1 MSDDIF
7 GKADALMKRRA
18 FVAGGA
24 QSAPPA
30 EDLAV
35 LTEVVDPS
43 QAVPALS
50 AALSGSPGAEHLA
63 ARMRDLLG
71 PLPPDIARAVENWLV
86 ATLPRLVARRLDGIA
101 EQVAEEVGAALRETL
116 PLLISP
122 RIRSTSDRPSSSE
135 TTIFTSPL
143 ASVFDSP
150 VLPLPLPPF

>member
-24 QSAPPA
+24 QPAPPP
-30 EDLAV
+30 EDV
-35 LTEVVDPS
+35 PILTEVVDPS
-43 QAVPALS
+43 HAVPALT
-50 AALSGSPGAEHLA
+50 AALSGSPGAEQLA
-63 ARMRDLLG
+63 ERMRDLLG

-116 PLLISP
+116 PLLISDL
-122 RIRSTSDRPSSSE
+122 IRSAQERTKQGK
-135 TTIFTSPL
+135 
-143 ASVFDSP
+143 
-150 VLPLPLPPF
+150 

>member
-18 FVAGGA
+18 FVAGGTR
-24 QSAPPA
+24 SEPPA
-30 EDLAV
+30 EDIPV

-50 AALSGSPGAEHLA
+50 AALSGSPGAEQLA
-63 ARMRDLLG
+63 ERMRDLLA

-116 PLLISP
+116 PLLISDL
-122 RIRSTSDRPSSSE
+122 IRSAQERTRQDK
-135 TTIFTSPL
+135 
-143 ASVFDSP
+143 
-150 VLPLPLPPF
+150 

>member
-1 MSDDIF
+1 MDDDIF

-24 QSAPPA
+24 QAAPPV
-30 EDLAV
+30 EDLPV

-43 QAVPALS
+43 HAVPALS
-50 AALSGSPGAEHLA
+50 AALSDSPGAEHLA
-63 ARMRDLLG
+63 ERMRELLG

-116 PLLISP
+116 PLLISDL
-122 RIRSTSDRPSSSE
+122 IRSAQERTKSGK
-135 TTIFTSPL
+135 
-143 ASVFDSP
+143 
-150 VLPLPLPPF
+150 

>member
-1 MSDDIF
+1 VSDDIF

-24 QSAPPA
+24 QPAPPP
-30 EDLAV
+30 EDIPV

-50 AALSGSPGAEHLA
+50 AALSGSPGAENLA
-63 ARMRDLLG
+63 ARMHELLD

-86 ATLPRLVARRLDGIA
+86 ATLPRLVAKRLDGIA

-116 PLLISP
+116 PLLISDL
-122 RIRSTSDRPSSSE
+122 IRSAQERTKSGK
-135 TTIFTSPL
+135 
-143 ASVFDSP
+143 
-150 VLPLPLPPF
+150 

>member
-18 FVAGGA
+18 YVAAGV
-24 QSAPPA
+24 QTTPPV
-30 EDLAV
+30 EDLPV

-50 AALSGSPGAEHLA
+50 AALSGSPGAEQLA
-63 ARMRDLLG
+63 ERMRDLLG

-116 PLLISP
+116 PLLISDL
-122 RIRSTSDRPSSSE
+122 IRSAQERTKQGK
-135 TTIFTSPL
+135 
-143 ASVFDSP
+143 
-150 VLPLPLPPF
+150 

>member
-24 QSAPPA
+24 QPAPPP
-30 EDLAV
+30 EDVPV

-43 QAVPALS
+43 HAVPALT
-50 AALSGSPGAEHLA
+50 AALSGSPGAEQLA
-63 ARMRDLLG
+63 ERMRDLLG

-116 PLLISP
+116 PLLISDL
-122 RIRSTSDRPSSSE
+122 IRSAQERTKKPS
-135 TTIFTSPL
+135 P
-143 ASVFDSP
+143 
-150 VLPLPLPPF
+150 